1 MSITQVIQKQIKEI
15 EDRIKTDSGDV
26 ADLKKALAR
35 LKMQEFEEDI
45 KEKNA
50 EKKEISDQIQRKHH
64 HFSGSL
70 CGGGQRRTSCRRA
83 A

>member
-1 MSITQVIQKQIKEI
+1 MSITQVIQKQIEEI

-45 KEKNA
+45 KE
-50 EKKEISDQIQRKHH
+50 SDNRQLLQ
-64 HFSGSL
+64 G
-70 CGGGQRRTSCRRA
+70 
-83 A
+83 